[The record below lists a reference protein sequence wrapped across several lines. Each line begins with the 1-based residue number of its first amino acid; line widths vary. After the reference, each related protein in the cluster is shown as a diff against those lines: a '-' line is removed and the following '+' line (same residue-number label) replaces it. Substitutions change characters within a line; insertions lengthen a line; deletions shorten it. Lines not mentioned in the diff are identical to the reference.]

1 MFVFNIMTKIM
12 GDFLMKFVEKVN
24 FGLKKNWLNFGNDPE
39 NVRLWLIYILNI
51 NVFSARVLLTC

>member
-1 MFVFNIMTKIM
+1 MS
-12 GDFLMKFVEKVN
+12 DFLMKFVEKVN

-51 NVFSARVLLTC
+51 NAFSARVLLTC